1 MNKYMVILHGD
12 SDEGTEVYDQFSVIG
27 PLPENYSPITPINNF
42 WEAGV
47 FEEAEHIVRLHNEW
61 LERRQ
66 HARP

>member
-47 FEEAEHIVRLHNEW
+47 FEASGPSQALQKAKKEWGHI
-61 LERRQ
+61 
-66 HARP
+66 